1 MGVGA
6 AEPKEPAA
14 ATAAG
19 APAEEA
25 AAGGKEDKAAA
36 VSCSICLDAVLAGA
50 GERSTA
56 RLHCGHEF
64 HLGKLP
70 LDLSVDC
77 FVACGSI
84 KGRCYFWAG
93 QANWMW
99 GPLNVAKFVNKWFD
113 FAELGLFHNL

>member
-6 AEPKEPAA
+6 EPKEQA

-19 APAEEA
+19 APAEEDE
-25 AAGGKEDKAAA
+25 AGGKEDKAAA

-64 HLGKLP
+64 HLGNC
-70 LDLSVDC
+70 SVDAGSVGGLLLEN
-77 FVACGSI
+77 FVVQLWA
-84 KGRCYFWAG
+84 RCYFWFG
-93 QANWMW
+93 QTNWMW
-99 GPLNVAKFVNKWFD
+99 GPLNVAKFVIKMV
-113 FAELGLFHNL
+113 